1 MASDDLLQLLPQVV
15 TYVAEHDV
23 LKDDEKSNVMFRLRM
38 FGGKSE
44 LIQWDGGIHAQVAL
58 STHFAPHNYDIVPE
72 ATIQVQDYFLKM
84 KSILYQ

>member
-1 MASDDLLQLLPQVV
+1 
-15 TYVAEHDV
+15 
-23 LKDDEKSNVMFRLRM
+23 M

-72 ATIQVQDYFLKM
+72 ATIQVQDYLLKM